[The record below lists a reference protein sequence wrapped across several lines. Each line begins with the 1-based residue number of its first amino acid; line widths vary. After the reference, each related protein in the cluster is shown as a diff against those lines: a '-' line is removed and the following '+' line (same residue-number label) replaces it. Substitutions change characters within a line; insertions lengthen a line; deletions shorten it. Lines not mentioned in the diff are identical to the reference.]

1 VLTGAVEIARSEHA
15 AELAQLARDTFAE
28 TFTHYPPEHLA
39 VFLAEYTPAFFADV
53 IADPKERVWIAKRD
67 GRIVGYAHAGV
78 CKLPHGEVTAACGEL
93 KRLYVRR
100 GFQGSGLG
108 RALLSEALAWL
119 SAPGRKLWVGVFSE
133 NDGAQR
139 LYAGQGFRKVGEYA
153 FIVGGTHDREFILRR
168 G

>member
-1 VLTGAVEIARSEHA
+1 MAGLEVARTEHA
-15 AELAQLARDTFAE
+15 GELARLARDTFAE

-39 VFLAEYTPAFFADV
+39 VFLAQYTPDFFRHV
-53 IADPKERVWIAKRD
+53 IGDPAERVWIATRD
-67 GRIVGYAHAGV
+67 GRIVGYAHAGA
-78 CKLPHGEVTAACGEL
+78 CKLPHDEVTPACGEL

-108 RALLSEALAWL
+108 RAMLGEALAWL
-119 SAPGRKLWVGVFSE
+119 SAPDRKLWVGVFCE
-133 NDGAQR
+133 NHGAQR

-153 FIVGGTHDREFILRR
+153 FIVGATHDREFILRR